1 MELKGKKAIV
11 LGGSSGIGLSTT
23 NQLAAEGVSVVA
35 VSRNPQRAKDSVAA
49 GVELRAIDV
58 RDRAALAALFSD
70 EAPFDILVNAATG
83 GVRARGP
90 FLEMDLD
97 GYQAS
102 FDKLWGYANS
112 VRLAAEY
119 LDEQGT
125 IVLVSGTPAR
135 RSKPGQVA
143 LASVGGAVESFV
155 RAVAT
160 EIAPR
165 RINVVSP
172 GIIDTPMFGEDAEK
186 RKEMLAGPTAGH
198 VIPRPGTADE
208 VASGILFL
216 IQNDFVTGTTVDV
229 DGGWLLS

>member
-1 MELKGKKAIV
+1 MELKGKKAVV
-11 LGGSSGIGLSTT
+11 LGGSSGIGLATT
-23 NQLAAEGVSVVA
+23 NQLAAEGANVVA
-35 VSRNPQRAKDSVAA
+35 VSRNPQRAKDSVSA

-83 GVRARGP
+83 GTRARGP

-102 FDKLWGYANS
+102 FDKLWGYTNS
-112 VRLAAEY
+112 VRLAAEHM
-119 LDEQGT
+119 DERGT
-125 IVLVSGTPAR
+125 IVLVSGSPAR

-143 LASVGGAVESFV
+143 LASVGGAVEAFV
-155 RAVAT
+155 RAVSA

-172 GIIDTPMFGEDAEK
+172 GIIDTPMFGDDAEK
-186 RKEMLAGPTAGH
+186 RQQMLASPTANH

-216 IQNDFVTGTTVDV
+216 IKNDFVTGTTVDV
-229 DGGWLLS
+229 DGGWLIS

>member
-1 MELKGKKAIV
+1 MELKGKKVIV
-11 LGGSSGIGLSTT
+11 LGGTSGIGLSTT
-23 NQLAAEGVSVVA
+23 NQLAAEGASVVA
-35 VSRNPQRAKDSVAA
+35 ASRNPQRAKDRVAE
-49 GVELRAIDV
+49 GVELRALDV
-58 RDRAALAALFSD
+58 RDRAALSALFAA
-70 EAPFDILVNAATG
+70 EAPFDVLVNAATG
-83 GVRARGP
+83 GTRARGP

-102 FDKLWGYANS
+102 FDKLWGYTNS
-112 VRLAAEY
+112 VRLAGEHLHERGA
-119 LDEQGT
+119 

-135 RSKPGQVA
+135 RSKPGQSA
-143 LASVGGAVESFV
+143 LASVGGAVEAFV
-155 RAVAT
+155 RAIAP

-172 GIIDTPMFGEDAEK
+172 GVIDTPMFGEDAGQ
-186 RKEMLAGPTAGH
+186 RQPMLSNATSGH

-216 IQNDFVTGTTVDV
+216 IKNDFVTGTTIDV

>member
-1 MELKGKKAIV
+1 M
-11 LGGSSGIGLSTT
+11 SYTP
-23 NQLAAEGVSVVA
+23 NQLAAEGASVVV
-35 VSRNPQRAKDSVAA
+35 VSRNPQRAKNSVGA
-49 GVELRAIDV
+49 GVELKAIDV
-58 RDRAALAALFSD
+58 RDRAALAGLFFD
-70 EAPFDILVNAATG
+70 AAPFDILVNAATG

-102 FDKLWGYANS
+102 FDKLWGYTNS
-112 VRLAAEY
+112 VRLAAEHM
-119 LDEQGT
+119 DERGT
-125 IVLVSGTPAR
+125 IVLVSGSPSR
-135 RSKPGQVA
+135 RSKLGQAA

-155 RAVAT
+155 RAVAP

-172 GIIDTPMFGEDAEK
+172 GIIDTPMFGEDVEK
-186 RKEMLAGPTAGH
+186 RQEMLAGPTAGH

-208 VASGILFL
+208 VAAGILFL
-216 IQNDFVTGTTVDV
+216 IKNDFVTGTTVDV

>member
-11 LGGSSGIGLSTT
+11 LGGSSGIGLATT
-23 NQLAAEGVSVVA
+23 NQLAAEGAIVIA
-35 VSRNPQRAKDSVAA
+35 GSRNPQRAKGSVAA

-58 RDRAALAALFSD
+58 QDRAALAMLFAD

-102 FDKLWGYANS
+102 FAKLWGYTNS
-112 VRLAAEY
+112 VRLAAQHM
-119 LDEQGT
+119 DERGT

-135 RSKPGQVA
+135 RSKPGQIA
-143 LASVGGAVESFV
+143 LASVGGAVEAFV
-155 RAVAT
+155 RALAP

-172 GIIDTPMFGEDAEK
+172 GVIDTPMFGEDVDK
-186 RKEMLAGPTAGH
+186 RQPMLANSTASH
-198 VIPRPGTADE
+198 VIPRAGTANE

-216 IQNDFVTGTTVDV
+216 IKNDFVTGTTVDV